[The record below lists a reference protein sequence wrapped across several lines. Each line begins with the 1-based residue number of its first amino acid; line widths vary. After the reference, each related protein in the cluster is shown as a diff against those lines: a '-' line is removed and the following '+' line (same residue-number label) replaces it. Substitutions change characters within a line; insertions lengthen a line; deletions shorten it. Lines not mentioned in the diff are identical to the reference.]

1 LNLPNDALQHQL
13 DVICA
18 LHYTTPGEESS
29 QSGRF
34 DCTIGAPPSKEGKM
48 TDKFDDI
55 QKYGKEQIEA
65 ARMAT
70 NSIVD
75 TMQVIAIETAD
86 YSRKSFENGSA
97 FLEKLLGAKSY
108 DSAIQLHSEYWKSSY
123 AGFISQATKLG
134 ELYSRLA
141 NEAFKPLETAF
152 ARVHNGKS

>member
-65 ARMAT
+65 ATGKEFGSCHGYRSRWDDGPFSAGNPLIKPNAARPQEIGRRLTYDKRERPLFFEGEFPASQHLLDLICAT
-70 NSIVD
+70 
-75 TMQVIAIETAD
+75 
-86 YSRKSFENGSA
+86 
-97 FLEKLLGAKSY
+97 
-108 DSAIQLHSEYWKSSY
+108 H
-123 AGFISQATKLG
+123 
-134 ELYSRLA
+134 
-141 NEAFKPLETAF
+141 
-152 ARVHNGKS
+152 